1 MAIVEKTVPYE
12 VNGRQFEGKLVYDDS
27 VKAKRPAVYMQ
38 PDWKGIDADT
48 TGQARE
54 VAGQDYVVLMADMF
68 GKGYGD
74 KPKNQDELRAGM
86 FAVHKDRA
94 FTVACGG
101 VAYDTLMAEADK
113 LGLID
118 TAKKAAIGYCAG
130 GGYALEQARAGA
142 DFKAV
147 VVFHVTNPNP
157 VIPGTPCNIKGRV
170 LAIHGSADP
179 VTPKPMMDA
188 FEEELTKAKVDWQ
201 VMMFGGAVHSF
212 CDPTV
217 NAGPTRY
224 DEKLCRKSYLLMRNF
239 FAETL

>member
-1 MAIVEKTVPYE
+1 MAEMKVPYQ
-12 VNGRQFEGKLVYDDS
+12 VNGGQFEGMIVYDDS
-27 VKAKRPAVYMQ
+27 VTAKRPAIFMQ
-38 PDWKGIDADT
+38 PDWKGVCADT
-48 TGQARE
+48 IAQARTA
-54 VAGQDYVVLMADMF
+54 AGKDYVMLMADMF

-86 FAVHKDRA
+86 LAVHKDRA
-94 FTVACGG
+94 FTVSCGG
-101 VAYDTLMAEADK
+101 VAYDTLMTEADK

-157 VIPGTPCNIKGRV
+157 VVPGTPCNVKGRV
-170 LAIHGSADP
+170 LAVHGAADP
-179 VTPKPMMDA
+179 ITPKPMMDA

-224 DEKLCRKSYLLMRNF
+224 DEKLCRKSYLLMRDF